1 MHEYKNKSSKMWAGG
16 QNVQLECKYVEGIHW
31 YKNNVQ
37 YVLKL
42 CYFIK
47 SYQYFFLNL
56 NLWEES
62 TPYCWNTPPTPKRR
76 AEKRVET
83 SKECVGWLFSFDL
96 KKKIQQKTK
105 ISAECVNTGINT
117 TFPMKWPVYVTV
129 DRLIATA

>member
-1 MHEYKNKSSKMWAGG
+1 MWAGG

-31 YKNNVQ
+31 YRNNVQ

-62 TPYCWNTPPTPKRR
+62 TPYCWNTPPPFHLPQ
-76 AEKRVET
+76 
-83 SKECVGWLFSFDL
+83 KEGRKSEL
-96 KKKIQQKTK
+96 KQ
-105 ISAECVNTGINT
+105 ARN
-117 TFPMKWPVYVTV
+117 
-129 DRLIATA
+129 A